1 MKDEY
6 AINRKGRFDAASAS
20 FALRACAIWQWNAR
34 LIQKALSGRRW
45 GLTQTTTPPSR
56 MMLNGAAVKLGIAI
70 PQQSFVCA
78 SLSKVQGRF
87 W

>member
-1 MKDEY
+1 
-6 AINRKGRFDAASAS
+6 
-20 FALRACAIWQWNAR
+20 
-34 LIQKALSGRRW
+34 
-45 GLTQTTTPPSR
+45 

-87 W
+87 